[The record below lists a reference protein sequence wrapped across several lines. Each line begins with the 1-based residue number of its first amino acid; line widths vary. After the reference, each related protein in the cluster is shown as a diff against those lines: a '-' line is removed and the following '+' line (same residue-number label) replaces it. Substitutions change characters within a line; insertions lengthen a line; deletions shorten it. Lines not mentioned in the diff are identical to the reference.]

1 MARYYPSVAKLIS
14 ELGKLPGVG
23 PKSAQRLAF
32 HILAMQQED
41 VKSLSDALMEART
54 STRLCSVC
62 QNFTDS
68 EVCPICSDPKR
79 DKSTICVVEN
89 PRDVSTMERM
99 RDYNGLYHVLHGV
112 YSPLNNVGLDEIK
125 IKELIQRLRENP
137 ETKEVI
143 IATNQTAEGEAT
155 AMYLGRL
162 IKPSGIKVTRIA
174 SGLPM
179 GSDLEYADDVTLS
192 KAMQA
197 RHEF

>member
-1 MARYYPSVAKLIS
+1 MARYSPSVAKLIS

-62 QNFTDS
+62 QNFTES

>member
-1 MARYYPSVAKLIS
+1 MARFSPSVAKLIS

-32 HILAMQQED
+32 HILAMPQDE
-41 VKSLSDALMEART
+41 VKSLSEALMDAKT
-54 STRLCSVC
+54 TTRLCSVC
-62 QNFTDS
+62 QNFTDTDP
-68 EVCPICSDPKR
+68 CPICSDPKR

-125 IKELIQRLRENP
+125 IRELIERLRENP

-143 IATNQTAEGEAT
+143 LATNQTAEGEAT

-197 RHEF
+197 RREF

>member
-1 MARYYPSVAKLIS
+1 MARFSPSVAKLIS

-32 HILAMQQED
+32 HILAMPQDE
-41 VKSLSDALMEART
+41 VKSLSEALMEAKT
-54 STRLCSVC
+54 TTRLCSVC
-62 QNFTDS
+62 QNFTDTDP
-68 EVCPICSDPKR
+68 CPICSDPKR

-89 PRDVSTMERM
+89 PRDVSTIERM

-125 IKELIQRLRENP
+125 IRELIERLRENP

-143 IATNQTAEGEAT
+143 LATNQTAEGEAT

-197 RHEF
+197 RREF

>member
-1 MARYYPSVAKLIS
+1 MARYSPSVAKLIS

-162 IKPSGIKVTRIA
+162 IMPSGIKVTRIA

>member
-1 MARYYPSVAKLIS
+1 MARYSPSVAKLIS

-23 PKSAQRLAF
+23 HKSAQRLAF
-32 HILAMQQED
+32 HILSMPQEE
-41 VKSLSDALMEART
+41 VKSLSDALMDART

-62 QNFTDS
+62 QNFTDMDP
-68 EVCPICSDPKR
+68 CPICSDPKR
-79 DKSTICVVEN
+79 DHSTICVVEN

-125 IKELIQRLRENP
+125 IRELIERLRENS

-143 IATNQTAEGEAT
+143 LATNQTAEGEAT
-155 AMYLGRL
+155 AMYLARL

-197 RHEF
+197 RREF

>member
-1 MARYYPSVAKLIS
+1 MARYSPSVAKLIS

-32 HILAMQQED
+32 HILAMQPED

-62 QNFTDS
+62 QNFTDT
-68 EVCPICSDPKR
+68 EICPICADPKR

>member
-1 MARYYPSVAKLIS
+1 MARYSPSVAKLIS

-62 QNFTDS
+62 QNFTDT
-68 EVCPICSDPKR
+68 EICPICADPKR

>member
-1 MARYYPSVAKLIS
+1 MARYSPSVAKLIS

-179 GSDLEYADDVTLS
+179 GSDLEYVDDVTLS

>member
-1 MARYYPSVAKLIS
+1 MARYSPSVAKLIS

-143 IATNQTAEGEAT
+143 IATNPTAEGEAT

>member
-1 MARYYPSVAKLIS
+1 VLDLS
-14 ELGKLPGVG
+14 ELHRSGSLPDLLGSEKRQKYDLRRG
-23 PKSAQRLAF
+23 ESQR
-32 HILAMQQED
+32 
-41 VKSLSDALMEART
+41 
-54 STRLCSVC
+54 RLY
-62 QNFTDS
+62 D
-68 EVCPICSDPKR
+68 
-79 DKSTICVVEN
+79 
-89 PRDVSTMERM
+89 
-99 RDYNGLYHVLHGV
+99 VLHGV

-125 IKELIQRLRENP
+125 IKELIERLRENP

-143 IATNQTAEGEAT
+143 LATNQTAEGEAT

-197 RHEF
+197 RREF

>member
-1 MARYYPSVAKLIS
+1 MVRYSPSVAKLIS

-62 QNFTDS
+62 QNFTDT
-68 EVCPICSDPKR
+68 EVCPICADPKR

>member
-1 MARYYPSVAKLIS
+1 MARYSPSVAKLIS

-68 EVCPICSDPKR
+68 EVCPISSDPKR

>member
-1 MARYYPSVAKLIS
+1 MARYSPSVAKLIS

-62 QNFTDS
+62 QNFTDT
-68 EVCPICSDPKR
+68 EVCPICADPKR